1 MTIVLSSKEVDIK
14 LAEIARL
21 LREQF
26 NSFNHN
32 LGRGNDS
39 LMVCADRKLVRLR
52 EEWDKTLLFQGV
64 ACDKEDCQKEK
75 PISQWKFF
83 HRTGEE
89 QMIEAY
95 MMKCPCCGFEIL
107 LSGHSMAARI
117 GWVINHAYA
126 LPDDFLPNSTNDI
139 NVFYSKTSI
148 PR

>member
-52 EEWDKTLLFQGV
+52 EEWDKSLLSQGV
-64 ACDKEDCQKEK
+64 TCENENCQKET
-75 PISQWKFF
+75 PLSQWKFF
-83 HRTGEE
+83 HRTGQE
-89 QMIEAY
+89 QVIEDY
-95 MMKCPCCGFEIL
+95 MTKCPCCGFEIL
-107 LSGHSMAARI
+107 LSGHAMSARI
-117 GWVINHAYA
+117 VWVINHAYA
-126 LPDDFLPNSTNDI
+126 LPDDFLPNITNDI